1 MKRNKVGALFIAVA
15 LILSMLSGCSS
26 GNGDSANQG
35 NTSEG
40 KQASADGKVTLRF
53 SWWGGEDRHAA
64 TLAAIEAYKQV
75 APNVTIEA
83 EYQGFD
89 GYEQKIKTQL
99 SGGTSADIIQ
109 LDLPWLQE
117 LTSKGDF
124 FIDLK
129 EHSDFDA
136 SGFDQNFLSN
146 FGVYGDKLVAVPTGV
161 NAYCMIINKTL
172 ADKLGIPTD
181 AQWDWET
188 IFEAGKKLHAED
200 SSKYLLLADH
210 AALRQDIVTMLKQ
223 RTGNQWVNE
232 DYTVGFS
239 KEDAVASFDWLH
251 RAMEAG
257 VYQPIGESDL
267 FFGKIDQNPK
277 WINQEIPLAPSMSS
291 TLLSLKNVLPEDVE
305 IVTGLPV
312 IAKDAKD
319 TGVLVRPS
327 QLFAI
332 SNKSKHQNEAV
343 KFLNWFMNDPE
354 AAAILGD
361 VRSVPPV
368 KSSQEAAVAAGKIDA
383 AITNAVELGLS
394 HAGIVDN
401 SVANNSEVQK
411 VLEDV
416 IQKVSYGKATP
427 EQAADEL
434 IASLT
439 SKLNEIKARQ

>member
-1 MKRNKVGALFIAVA
+1 MKRRKIGALFFVTV
-15 LILSMLSGCSS
+15 LILTLFSACST
-26 GNGDSANQG
+26 GNKEATGKN
-35 NTSEG
+35 NTTGGTVSSDE
-40 KQASADGKVTLRF
+40 KITLRF

-64 TLAAIEAYKQV
+64 TIAAIEAYKQI

-99 SGGTSADIIQ
+99 AGGTSADIMQ

-124 FIDLK
+124 FLDLGNSS
-129 EHSDFDA
+129 EFDA
-136 SGFDQNFLSN
+136 AGFDQDFLNN
-146 FGVYGDKLVAVPTGV
+146 FGVYNDQLVAVPTGV
-161 NAYCMIINKTL
+161 NSYCMIINKTL
-172 ADKLGIPTD
+172 ADKLGIQTD
-181 AQWDWET
+181 VEWDWDS
-188 IFEAGKKLHAED
+188 IYEAGKKLHEED

-223 RTGNQWVNE
+223 RTGAQWVNE

-239 KEDAVASFDWLH
+239 KEDAVASFEWLH
-251 RAMEAG
+251 KAMEAG

-277 WINQEIPLAPSMSS
+277 WINQEIPMAPSMSS
-291 TLLSLKNVLPEDVE
+291 TLLSLKNVLPDGVE
-305 IVTGLPV
+305 IVTSLPV

-319 TGVLVRPS
+319 TGVLIRPS

-332 SNKSKHQNEAV
+332 SNKSKHQEEAS
-343 KFLNWFMNDPE
+343 KFLSWFMNDKE

-411 VLEDV
+411 VLEDI
-416 IQKVSYGKATP
+416 IQKVSYGKSTP
-427 EQAADEL
+427 EEAADEL

-439 SKLNEIKARQ
+439 SKLKEIKDRK

>member
-1 MKRNKVGALFIAVA
+1 MKRNKVGALFVAVA
-15 LILSMLSGCSS
+15 LILSILSGCSS
-26 GNGDSANQG
+26 GNGGAAGSGHASG
-35 NTSEG
+35 APS
-40 KQASADGKVTLRF
+40 SADEKVTLRF

-117 LTSKGDF
+117 LTAKGDF
-124 FIDLK
+124 FVDLK
-129 EHSDFDA
+129 DHSDFDA
-136 SGFDQNFLSN
+136 SGFDPNFLSN
-146 FGVYGDKLVAVPTGV
+146 FGMYEGKLVAVPTGV

-172 ADKLGIPTD
+172 ADKLGIPAD
-181 AQWDWET
+181 AQWDWES
-188 IFEAGKKLHAED
+188 IYEAGKKLHAED

-210 AALRQDIVTMLKQ
+210 AALRQDIITMLKQ

-239 KEDAVASFDWLH
+239 KEDALASFEWLH
-251 RAMEAG
+251 KAMEAG

-277 WINQEIPLAPSMSS
+277 WINQEIPMAPSMSS
-291 TLLSLKNVLPEDVE
+291 TLLSLKTVLPEDVE

-327 QLFAI
+327 QLFAV
-332 SNKSKHQNEAV
+332 SNKSKHQEEAV
-343 KFLNWFMNDPE
+343 KFLNWFMNDSE

-368 KSSQEAAVAAGKIDA
+368 KSAQEAAVAAGKIDP

-401 SVANNSEVQK
+401 SIANNSEVQK
-411 VLEDV
+411 VLEDI

-434 IASLT
+434 ITSLS
-439 SKLNEIKARQ
+439 SKLDEIKARQ

>member
-1 MKRNKVGALFIAVA
+1 MRGKKVGLAFIATVMV
-15 LILSMLSGCSS
+15 LVLLSGCSG
-26 GNGDSANQG
+26 GNSKSEDGKANAGPAEGD
-35 NTSEG
+35 
-40 KQASADGKVTLRF
+40 KKVTLRF

-64 TLAAIEAYKQV
+64 TIAAIEAYKQI

-99 SGGTSADIIQ
+99 SGETSADIMQ

-124 FIDLK
+124 FVDLK
-129 EHSDFDA
+129 DFSSFDL
-136 SGFDQNFLSN
+136 SGFDSNFLNN
-146 FGVYGDKLVAVPTGV
+146 FGQYDGKLVAVPTGV

-172 ADKLGIPTD
+172 ADKLGIAVDT
-181 AQWDWET
+181 QWDWDS
-188 IFEAGKKLHAED
+188 IYEAGKKLHAED

-210 AALRQDIVTMLKQ
+210 AALRQDMITMLKQ

-239 KEDAVASFDWLH
+239 KEDATASFEWLH
-251 RAMEAG
+251 KAMEAG

-277 WINQEIPLAPSMSS
+277 WINQEIPMAPSMSS
-291 TLLSLKNVLPEDVE
+291 TMLSLKTVLPDDVE
-305 IVTGLPV
+305 IVTSLPV
-312 IAKDAKD
+312 IAKEAKD
-319 TGVLVRPS
+319 SGVLVRPS

-332 SNKSKHQNEAV
+332 SNKSKHQEEAV
-343 KFLNWFMNDPE
+343 KFLNWFMNDPD

-368 KSSQEAAVAAGKIDA
+368 KSAQAAAVAAGKIDP

-401 SVANNSEVQK
+401 SIANNSEVQK
-411 VLEDV
+411 VLEDI
-416 IQKVSYGKATP
+416 IQKVSYGKSTP

-434 IASLT
+434 ISSLT
-439 SKLNEIKARQ
+439 SKLEEIKNR

>member
-1 MKRNKVGALFIAVA
+1 MKRRKIGALFFVTV
-15 LILSMLSGCSS
+15 LILTLLSACST
-26 GNGDSANQG
+26 GNKEATGKN
-35 NTSEG
+35 NTTGGTVSSDE
-40 KQASADGKVTLRF
+40 KITLRF

-64 TLAAIEAYKQV
+64 TIAAIEAYKQI

-99 SGGTSADIIQ
+99 AGGTSADIMQ

-124 FIDLK
+124 FLDLGNSS
-129 EHSDFDA
+129 EFDA
-136 SGFDQNFLSN
+136 AGFDQDFLNN
-146 FGVYGDKLVAVPTGV
+146 FGVYNDQLVAVPTGV
-161 NAYCMIINKTL
+161 NSYCMIINKTL
-172 ADKLGIPTD
+172 ADKLGIQTD
-181 AQWDWET
+181 AEWDWDS
-188 IFEAGKKLHAED
+188 IYEAGKKLHEED

-223 RTGNQWVNE
+223 RTGAQWVNE

-239 KEDAVASFDWLH
+239 KEDAVASFEWLH
-251 RAMEAG
+251 KAMEAG

-267 FFGKIDQNPK
+267 FYGKIDQNPK
-277 WINQEIPLAPSMSS
+277 WINQEIPMAPSMSS
-291 TLLSLKNVLPEDVE
+291 TLLSLKNVLPDGVE
-305 IVTGLPV
+305 IVTSLPV

-332 SNKSKHQNEAV
+332 SNKSKHQEEAS
-343 KFLNWFMNDPE
+343 KFLSWFMNDKE

-411 VLEDV
+411 VLEDI
-416 IQKVSYGKATP
+416 IQKVSYGKSTP
-427 EQAADEL
+427 EKAADEL

-439 SKLNEIKARQ
+439 SKLKEIKDRK

>member
-1 MKRNKVGALFIAVA
+1 MKRRKIGALFFVTV
-15 LILSMLSGCSS
+15 LILTLLSACST
-26 GNGDSANQG
+26 GNKEATGKN
-35 NTSEG
+35 NTTGGTVSSDE
-40 KQASADGKVTLRF
+40 KITLRF

-64 TLAAIEAYKQV
+64 TIAAIEAYKQI

-99 SGGTSADIIQ
+99 AGGTSADIMQ

-124 FIDLK
+124 FLDLGNSS
-129 EHSDFDA
+129 EFDA
-136 SGFDQNFLSN
+136 AGFDQDFLNN
-146 FGVYGDKLVAVPTGV
+146 FGVYNDQLVAVPTGV
-161 NAYCMIINKTL
+161 NSYCMIINKTL
-172 ADKLGIPTD
+172 ADKLGIQTD
-181 AQWDWET
+181 VEWDWDS
-188 IFEAGKKLHAED
+188 IYEAGKKLHEED

-223 RTGNQWVNE
+223 RTGAQWVNE

-239 KEDAVASFDWLH
+239 KEDAVASFEWLH
-251 RAMEAG
+251 KAMEAG

-277 WINQEIPLAPSMSS
+277 WINQEIPMAPSMSS
-291 TLLSLKNVLPEDVE
+291 TLLSLKNVLPDGVE
-305 IVTGLPV
+305 IVTSLPV

-332 SNKSKHQNEAV
+332 SNKSNHQEEAS
-343 KFLNWFMNDPE
+343 KFLSWFMNDKE

-411 VLEDV
+411 VLEDI
-416 IQKVSYGKATP
+416 IQKVSYGKSTP
-427 EQAADEL
+427 EEAADEL

-439 SKLNEIKARQ
+439 SKLKEIKDRK

>member
-1 MKRNKVGALFIAVA
+1 MKRRKIGALFFVTV
-15 LILSMLSGCSS
+15 LILTLFSACST
-26 GNGDSANQG
+26 GNKEATGKN
-35 NTSEG
+35 NTTGGTVSSDE
-40 KQASADGKVTLRF
+40 KITLRF

-64 TLAAIEAYKQV
+64 TIAAIEAYKQI

-99 SGGTSADIIQ
+99 AGGTSADIMQ

-124 FIDLK
+124 FLDLGNSS
-129 EHSDFDA
+129 EFDA
-136 SGFDQNFLSN
+136 AGFDQDFLNN
-146 FGVYGDKLVAVPTGV
+146 FGVYNDQLVAVPTGV
-161 NAYCMIINKTL
+161 NSYCMIINKTL
-172 ADKLGIPTD
+172 ADKLGIQTD
-181 AQWDWET
+181 VEWDWDS
-188 IFEAGKKLHAED
+188 IYEAGKKLHEED

-223 RTGNQWVNE
+223 RTGAQWVNE

-239 KEDAVASFDWLH
+239 KEDAVASFEWLH
-251 RAMEAG
+251 KAMEAG

-277 WINQEIPLAPSMSS
+277 WINQEIPMAPSMSS
-291 TLLSLKNVLPEDVE
+291 TLLSLKNVLPDGVE
-305 IVTGLPV
+305 IVTSLPV

-332 SNKSKHQNEAV
+332 SNKSKHQEEAS
-343 KFLNWFMNDPE
+343 KFLSWFMNDKE

-411 VLEDV
+411 VLEDI
-416 IQKVSYGKATP
+416 IQKVSYGKSTP
-427 EQAADEL
+427 EEAADEL

-439 SKLNEIKARQ
+439 SKLKEIKDRK